1 MSNVTLETSNLTLG
15 NVKLA
20 FGNVKLAFGK
30 VEPRFR
36 KLNLIL
42 GYSCAFEMILN
53 QVDLATTNRLIG
65 VLVVTCVSKQ
75 MLW

>member
-1 MSNVTLETSNLTLG
+1 MSNVNLEMSNLTWESQTSM
-15 NVKLA
+15 
-20 FGNVKLAFGK
+20 GK
-30 VEPRFR
+30 VKPRFR